1 MWCGDMNVVW
11 FNCVNYGG
19 ACWKER
25 RDPSWQSRSSVLL
38 LLVPFRNSCP
48 PDMVNLGATNSKR
61 RFEFPYFDFSDEA
74 AASKQAK

>member
-25 RDPSWQSRSSVLL
+25 REGSVVGSAAV
-38 LLVPFRNSCP
+38 VPFRNSCP
-48 PDMVNLGATNSKR
+48 PDMVNLVTMT
-61 RFEFPYFDFSDEA
+61 
-74 AASKQAK
+74 